1 MIVPLF
7 IDLQSDSFRDPRASD
22 PADRLRML
30 AVPGG
35 RVCTK
40 MLIQEGT
47 FGRVYKGLYNNED
60 RPGIKE
66 DDVMIKTV
74 SGRGF

>member
-1 MIVPLF
+1 
-7 IDLQSDSFRDPRASD
+7 
-22 PADRLRML
+22 ML

-47 FGRVYKGLYNNED
+47 FGRVYKGLYNNEE

-74 SGRGF
+74 SGRDS